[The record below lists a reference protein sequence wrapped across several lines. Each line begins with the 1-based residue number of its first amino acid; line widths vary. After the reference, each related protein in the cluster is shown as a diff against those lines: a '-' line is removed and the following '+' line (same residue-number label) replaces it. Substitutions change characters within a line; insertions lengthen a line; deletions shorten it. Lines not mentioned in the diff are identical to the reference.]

1 VARHAFVFLPDPHVN
16 FLKFLLDQWVLVLA
30 AVTSGGLLAWP
41 LISRGTQGGKVN
53 ATEAVRLINREKALL
68 IDVSEPS
75 EYAIAHAAGSRSI
88 PLGGLESASNL
99 PKNKAL
105 PLVVVCPSGVR
116 ATRAAATLKKLGYD
130 NAHALAGGLAAWR
143 EANLP
148 LEKSA

>member
-1 VARHAFVFLPDPHVN
+1 MHLPDSPVN
-16 FLKFLLDQWVLVLA
+16 FLNFLLDQWVLVLA
-30 AVTSGGLLAWP
+30 AITSGGLLAWP

-53 ATEAVRLINREKALL
+53 PTEAVRLINREKALL
-68 IDVSEPS
+68 IDVSEPA
-75 EYAIAHAAGSRSI
+75 EYAAAHAAGSRSV
-88 PLGGLESASNL
+88 PLGGLQNSANL

-116 ATRAAATLKKLGYD
+116 AVRAVATLRKLGFE
-130 NAHALAGGLAAWR
+130 NARALAGGLAAWR